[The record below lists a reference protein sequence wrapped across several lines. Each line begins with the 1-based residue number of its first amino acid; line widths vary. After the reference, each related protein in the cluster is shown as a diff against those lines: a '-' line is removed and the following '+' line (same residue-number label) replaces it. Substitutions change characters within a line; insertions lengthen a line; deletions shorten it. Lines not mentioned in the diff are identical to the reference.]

1 MGERRPHIWEKSY
14 PAGVRWD
21 TPIAVTTLPELLGTA
36 VQTYADKP
44 ALEFQGRQ
52 LSYTELGETVRNF
65 AAGLMALGLQR
76 HETVALYLPNCPTHP
91 IGFFGVLKAGGR
103 LVHLSPLDAE
113 RELMHKLK
121 DSGARTIITTNFGPM
136 LERAL
141 KLLGAGAADRVI
153 VGEDARFGPVEL
165 EARAIPAGDARVV
178 RLRDISEQGAKR
190 SDITWPTV
198 APDDIALLQYTG
210 GTTGVPKAAM
220 LSHANLTAAVSIHN
234 AWADPQG
241 LSLRGEG
248 RMICVLPLFHIY
260 ALTSCL
266 TRPLSLGHEILLR
279 PRFDVATTLD
289 DIEKKRA
296 TFFPGVPTMWIAIA
310 HHPGLEAR
318 DFSSL
323 VTISS
328 GGAPCPIE
336 IETRIHQLTGR
347 RLGGGWGMTETS
359 PAGSN
364 IPRNRPDKRGTIG
377 VPLPGIEM
385 DIVALDDP
393 HRVLPFGETGELRVK
408 GPNVTRGYWN
418 RPEETAASFADGYLL
433 TGDIGYID
441 EDGFFFIVDR
451 KKDMILSGGFNVY
464 PRAIEEAIYEH
475 PDVEEVIVIG
485 VADAYRGEAA
495 KAFVKLKAGAEPFT
509 LETLRDFLADKLG
522 RHELPAHLEF
532 RSALPKTAVG
542 KLSKKELVEEERNRT
557 RTATTAT

>member
-21 TPIAVTTLPELLGTA
+21 TPIAVTTLPELLHQA
-36 VQTYADKP
+36 VQTYATKP
-44 ALEFQGRQ
+44 ALEFQGRR
-52 LSYTELGETVRNF
+52 LTYSELGEAVANF
-65 AAGLMALGLQR
+65 AAGLIDAGLRLQ
-76 HETVALYLPNCPTHP
+76 ETVALYLPNCPTHP
-91 IGFFGVLKAGGR
+91 VSFFGVLKAGGR
-103 LVHLSPLDAE
+103 LVHLSPLDGE
-113 RELMHKLK
+113 RELLHKLA
-121 DSGARTIITTNFGPM
+121 DSGARTIVTTDFGPL

-141 KLLGAGAADRVI
+141 KLLARGAADRVL
-153 VGEDARFGPVEL
+153 VGEDATFGPANL
-165 EARAIPAGDARVV
+165 GAQPLPKDDPRLMRISDIAARAAAGRARDWPAV
-178 RLRDISEQGAKR
+178 S
-190 SDITWPTV
+190 
-198 APDDIALLQYTG
+198 PDDIALLQYTG

-220 LSHANLTAAVSIHN
+220 LSHANLSAAISIHN
-234 AWADPQG
+234 AWGDPQG

-248 RMICVLPLFHIY
+248 RTICVLPLFHIY

-266 TRPLSLGHEILLR
+266 TRALHLGHEILLR

-289 DIEKKRA
+289 DIETKRA

-310 HHPGLEAR
+310 HHPGLEGR
-318 DFSSL
+318 DLSSL

-336 IETRIHQLTGR
+336 IETRIQQLTGR

-377 VPLPGIEM
+377 VPLPGIVM
-385 DIVALDDP
+385 DVVALDDP
-393 HRVLPFGETGELRVK
+393 HRVLPIGEAGEIRVK

-418 RPEETAASFADGYLL
+418 RPDETAQSFVDGFLL

-441 EDGFFFIVDR
+441 DEGFFFIVDR

-475 PDVEEVIVIG
+475 PSVEEVIVIG

-495 KAFVKLKAGAEPFT
+495 KAFVKLKAGTEPFA
-509 LETLRDFLADKLG
+509 LEDLRDFLADKLG

-532 RSALPKTAVG
+532 RGTLPKTAVG
-542 KLSKKELVEEERNRT
+542 KLSKKELVDEERQR
-557 RTATTAT
+557 AKIAAPQP

>member
-21 TPIAVTTLPELLGTA
+21 TLIAVTTLPELLDTA
-36 VQTYADKP
+36 VRTYAEKP

-52 LSYTELGETVRNF
+52 ISYGELGEAVKNM
-65 AAGLMALGLQR
+65 AAGLLAHGLQR
-76 HETVALYLPNCPTHP
+76 HETVALYVPNCLTHP

-136 LERAL
+136 LERAM
-141 KLLGAGAADRVI
+141 KLQAVGAVDRVI
-153 VGEDARFGPVEL
+153 VGEDATFGPAAL
-165 EARAIPAGDARVV
+165 AAQSIPEGDAHVV
-178 RLRDISEQGAKR
+178 RLRDVIEQGATH
-190 SDITWPTV
+190 SDIVWPAV
-198 APDDIALLQYTG
+198 ATDDIALLQYTG

-248 RMICVLPLFHIY
+248 RTICVLPLFHIY

-266 TRPLSLGHEILLR
+266 TRALSLGYEILLR

-289 DIEKKRA
+289 DIETKRA

-310 HHPGLEAR
+310 HHPGLDTR

-323 VTISS
+323 VTVSS

-336 IETRIHQLTGR
+336 IETRIQQLTGR

-377 VPLPGIEM
+377 VPLPGIVM
-385 DIVALDDP
+385 DVVALDDP
-393 HRVLPFGETGELRVK
+393 RRVLPIGETGEIRVK

-418 RPEETAASFADGYLL
+418 RPEETEKSFVDGFLL
-433 TGDIGYID
+433 TGDIGHID
-441 EDGFFFIVDR
+441 PDGFFFIVDR

-475 PDVEEVIVIG
+475 PDVEEVIIIG

-495 KAFVKLKAGAEPFT
+495 KAFIKLKAGAAPFT
-509 LETLRDFLADKLG
+509 LEALREFLADKLG

-532 RSALPKTAVG
+532 RDALPKTAVG
-542 KLSKKELVEEERNRT
+542 KLSKKELVEEERART
-557 RTATTAT
+557 RTATTAS

>member
-21 TPIAVTTLPELLGTA
+21 TPISVKTLPELLHAA
-36 VQTYADKP
+36 VQEYAEKP
-44 ALEFQGRQ
+44 ALEFQGQRM
-52 LSYTELGETVRNF
+52 SYADLGDAVTRL
-65 AAGLMALGLQR
+65 AAGLLDAGFKR
-76 HETVALYLPNCPTHP
+76 HEAVALYLPNCPTHP
-91 IGFFGVLKAGGR
+91 IGFFGVLKAGGWP
-103 LVHLSPLDAE
+103 VHLSPLDAE
-113 RELMHKLK
+113 RELLHKLT
-121 DSGARTIITTNFGPM
+121 DSCARTIITTNFGPM

-141 KLLGAGAADRVI
+141 KLLARGAVDRVL
-153 VGEDARFGPVEL
+153 VGEDAAFGPMEL
-165 EARAIPAGDARVV
+165 PAQAIPDGDPHVV
-178 RLRDISEQGAKR
+178 RLREVIDRGAEH
-190 SDITWPTV
+190 SDIAWPAV
-198 APDDIALLQYTG
+198 SPDDIALLQYTG

-241 LSLRGEG
+241 LSLRGQG

-266 TRPLSLGHEILLR
+266 TRPLHLGHEILLR

-289 DIEKKRA
+289 DIETKRA

-310 HHPGLEAR
+310 HHPGLETR

-336 IETRIHQLTGR
+336 IETRILQLTGR

-377 VPLPGIEM
+377 VPLPGIVM
-385 DIVALDDP
+385 DVVALDDP
-393 HRVLPFGETGELRVK
+393 HRVLPLGETGEIRVK

-418 RPEETAASFADGYLL
+418 RPEETAKSFADGYLL

-509 LETLRDFLADKLG
+509 LEVLRDFLADKLG

-532 RSALPKTAVG
+532 RSVLPKTAVG
-542 KLSKKELVEEERNRT
+542 KLSKKELVDEERQRAKV
-557 RTATTAT
+557 TAPQP

>member
-21 TPIAVTTLPELLGTA
+21 TPIAVTTLPDLLDTA
-36 VQTYADKP
+36 VQTYAEKA
-44 ALEFQGRQ
+44 ALEFQGRPIG
-52 LSYTELGETVRNF
+52 YAELGETITHL
-65 AAGLMALGLQR
+65 AAGLIADGLQR
-76 HETVALYLPNCPTHP
+76 HDTVALYLPNCPTHP

-121 DSGARTIITTNFGPM
+121 DSGARTIITTDFGPM

-141 KLLGAGAADRVI
+141 KLLAGGAVDRVI
-153 VGEDARFGPVEL
+153 VGEDAAFGPMKL
-165 EARAIPAGDARVV
+165 EVRPIRDGDPSVV
-178 RLRDISEQGAKR
+178 RLRDVIERGAER
-190 SDITWPTV
+190 TDIAWPTLV
-198 APDDIALLQYTG
+198 PGDIALLQYTG

-248 RMICVLPLFHIY
+248 RVICVLPLFHIY

-266 TRPLSLGHEILLR
+266 TRALSLGYEILLR

-289 DIEKKRA
+289 DIERKRA

-310 HHPGLEAR
+310 HHPGLDTR

-323 VTISS
+323 VTVSS

-336 IETRIHQLTGR
+336 IETRIQQLTGR

-377 VPLPGIEM
+377 VPLPGIIM
-385 DIVALDDP
+385 DVVALDDP
-393 HRVLPFGETGELRVK
+393 RRVLPVGETGEIRIK
-408 GPNVTRGYWN
+408 GPNVTHGYWN
-418 RPEETAASFADGYLL
+418 RPEETAKSFADGYLL
-433 TGDIGYID
+433 TGDIGFID
-441 EDGFFFIVDR
+441 PDGFFFIVDR

-475 PDVEEVIVIG
+475 PGVEEVIVIG

-495 KAFVKLKAGAEPFT
+495 KAFVKLKAGAAPFT
-509 LETLRDFLADKLG
+509 LEALREFLADKLG

-532 RSALPKTAVG
+532 RDALPKTAVG
-542 KLSKKELVEEERNRT
+542 KLSKKELVEEERART
-557 RTATTAT
+557 RTATAAS